1 MLDFLENT
9 DNYPTEMEV
18 WQVAAILGCT
28 KDTVR
33 RYIRQGKIGYVVISR
48 KYLIPKDAL
57 MKYISENVK
66 FSL

>member
-18 WQVAAILGCT
+18 WQVAEILGCT

-33 RYIRQGKIGYVVISR
+33 KYIR
-48 KYLIPKDAL
+48 
-57 MKYISENVK
+57 
-66 FSL
+66 